1 LLNIFILLVSVAGDN
16 GSACSTY
23 YASDYNVLKGAY
35 VSGSFP
41 ASVQTVDSDYL
52 IIQSAASDTT
62 ASTYPS
68 RYTLVGST
76 SWVSGDLSDLASDD
90 DGYMTFRS
98 YYSETDTTDFV
109 DDNTSNVDSSAD
121 KGTHSSFSAQKT
133 GPDSIYDMMIEENT
147 ASASNTTL
155 IDSESFEGTW
165 PPPGWAETDAWNKE
179 SNRAYDGTYSADF
192 DGPFFGTA
200 SGDLD
205 TLDLNCSDAEAIYLD
220 FWYRDDDCDSDDFLL
235 RCYNGSTWHT
245 ISDLGSTM
253 QEDQWL
259 HYQRKISDSQYF
271 VSTFRVRWSA
281 VSVSSGENIWV
292 DLVTVKK
299 EAGTYNY
306 QLDLE
311 VQWIDTDHEETNEE
325 LAIYVD
331 KGNNTHSLNATG
343 GYMIIGDGTP
353 NWGSTTGTI
362 SFWLKWDTVA
372 DRPWGQHDNMETRFS
387 GSNLVIDWGVASFI
401 TSSTDFTAGK
411 WYFIAIVWNENTDD
425 LYLYIGDEDNLPT
438 LDAYNN
444 AWTSA
449 VSTVGI
455 TENNFMAS
463 KNGVDPT
470 DGHGDDLR
478 YWNIDRTLAEIQS
491 DYDAELNG
499 SETNLRSYFKLSSDF
514 DDIGPDNNDGSGSGS
529 YSFSSDVPFD
539 APPTENIQVDV
550 WNATA
555 WQNLFTNLT
564 SGWNNIS
571 VSSYLTSSTFTIRF
585 QGSMETGDTAEDSWK
600 IDATLLHVWS
610 DEYVLEVELTGSSN
624 IEDWSQLNWTVNGAW
639 TIGSVNVTLQLYNYT
654 FGGYPTSGSGYVAYT
669 SDDAPDTDEN
679 KSQMIDVNPTDFRN
693 TTGHWKMKIKG
704 VKTPD
709 TQFDFK
715 ADWVEFKAYCSEHT
729 VSTEFLFSDMTM
741 NAATE
746 LNLTVVSQFS
756 IPNVSVTIQV
766 WNYSSSTYAENG
778 ESRLE
783 YTSNGA
789 NETKTLRISAN
800 PLFYVSDGNAKVK
813 ITSMSTTPYQQE
825 INQIKLLYS
834 YSAMPPVASF
844 TFQPTNPV
852 INESMIFDASTSY
865 DEDGIIVSYRWD
877 FCDGNVT
884 TVSVP
889 TVTHVYASNGTFTV
903 NLTVTDNNGLAD
915 SKIEYVTVQQ
925 YSTADGQSFDWVRVL
940 LYALPVLFGLLF
952 FLILKRKPKKKTEPK
967 KPKKSKRS
975 KPSIKKKT
983 HSFSGSFGMTH
994 QQMIGK
1000 KILLEIDPTGD
1011 YQKALYDFIFEA
1023 KNNGEKLFIFT
1034 SANSTLHSKFSGAE
1048 NVEFFLLASKASSI
1062 QQMSKKETLLPAS
1075 DLSVL
1080 LNTFIGIQDV
1090 KMKKTINILFDNLSD
1105 TILLC
1110 GFEKTYKFIR
1120 WLLETTSSPKATTLF
1135 VFNPTAH
1142 DPATSSSIRGLFHIR
1157 LAYAKGGPKVGTL

>member
-1 LLNIFILLVSVAGDN
+1 MLNIFILLGSVAGDN

-41 ASVQTVDSDYL
+41 ASVQTVDSNYL
-52 IIQSAASDTT
+52 VTQSAASEIT
-62 ASTYPS
+62 ASFFPS
-68 RYTLVGST
+68 GYTLVGST
-76 SWVSGDLSDLASDD
+76 SRVSGDLSDLASND

-133 GPDSIYDMMIEENT
+133 GPDSIYDTMIEENT

-179 SNRAYDGTYSADF
+179 SNQAYDGTYSADF

-220 FWYRDDDCDSDDFLL
+220 FWYRDDDCDSDDLLL

-245 ISDLGSTM
+245 ISDLGSTT

-259 HYQRKISDSQYF
+259 HYQRKIRDSQYF

-281 VSVSSGENIWV
+281 VSVSLGEHIWV

-299 EAGTYNY
+299 EVGTYNY
-306 QLDLE
+306 ELDLE
-311 VQWIDTDHEETNEE
+311 VQWIGTDHEETHEE

-353 NWGSTTGTI
+353 NWGSSTGTI
-362 SFWLKWDTVA
+362 SFWIKWDTVA
-372 DRPWGQHDNMETRFS
+372 DRPWGQHDTMETRFS
-387 GSNLVIDWGVASFI
+387 GSNLVIDWGVASSI
-401 TSSTDFTAGK
+401 TSSIDFTAGK
-411 WYFIAIVWNENTDD
+411 WYFIAIVWNENADD
-425 LYLYIGDEDNLPT
+425 LYLYIGHEDNLPT

-444 AWTSA
+444 AWASA
-449 VSTVGI
+449 VSTVGV

-470 DGHGDDLR
+470 DGQGDDLR
-478 YWNIDRTLAEIQS
+478 YWDIDRTLAEIQS

-529 YSFSSDVPFD
+529 HSFSSDVPFD
-539 APPTENIQVDV
+539 ASPTENIQVDV
-550 WNATA
+550 WNAAA
-555 WQNLFTNLT
+555 WQSLFTNLT

-571 VSSYLTSSTFTIRF
+571 VSSYLISSTFTIRF

-624 IEDWSQLNWTVNGAW
+624 IEDWSQLNWTVSSAW
-639 TIGSVNVTLQLYNYT
+639 TISSVNVTLQLYNYT
-654 FGGYPTSGSGYVAYT
+654 LDGYPTSGSGYVAYT
-669 SDDAPDTDEN
+669 SNDAPDTDEN
-679 KSQMIDVNPTDFRN
+679 KSHMIDVNPTDFRN
-693 TTGHWKMKIKG
+693 ATGHWRMKIKG
-704 VKTPD
+704 AKTTD

-715 ADWVEFKAYCSEHT
+715 ADWVEFNPCYNAFT

-756 IPNVSVTIQV
+756 IANVSVTIQI
-766 WNYSSSTYAENG
+766 WNYFSSTYAENG

-789 NETKTLRISAN
+789 NEIKTLRISAN

-813 ITSMSTTPYQQE
+813 ITSMSTTLYQQE

-834 YSAMPPVASF
+834 YSARA
-844 TFQPTNPV
+844 
-852 INESMIFDASTSY
+852 
-865 DEDGIIVSYRWD
+865 
-877 FCDGNVT
+877 
-884 TVSVP
+884 
-889 TVTHVYASNGTFTV
+889 
-903 NLTVTDNNGLAD
+903 L
-915 SKIEYVTVQQ
+915 
-925 YSTADGQSFDWVRVL
+925 DWVRVL
-940 LYALPVLFGLLF
+940 LYALPVLFALLF
-952 FLILKRKPKKKTEPK
+952 FLILKRKSKKKTEPK
-967 KPKKSKRS
+967 KLKKSKRS
-975 KPSIKKKT
+975 KPSIKKKI

-994 QQMIGK
+994 QQMIGQ

-1011 YQKALYDFIFEA
+1011 YQNALDDFIFEA

-1048 NVEFFLLASKASSI
+1048 NVEFFLLASKASSTR
-1062 QQMSKKETLLPAS
+1062 QMSEKETLLPAS

-1080 LNTFIGIQDV
+1080 LNTFIGIQGV